1 MHMRDRQQTFDRGTQ
16 LVQSLTGIGGDDE
29 RIRLQ
34 CGESFTSRL
43 VRLIGLVEYENTRN
57 RGRAFDVR
65 QHVIDR
71 VDLRERVRVGAID
84 HMQDHVGLG
93 HLFQGGFERL
103 DQLGGQAAH
112 EADRVH
118 VGVSAS
124 VAGFG
129 AAHGR
134 VQCGEQRVFH
144 QFGRTGQTVGQRG
157 FAGVRVADH
166 GHCGQAE
173 ATA

>member
-1 MHMRDRQQTFDRGTQ
+1 M
-16 LVQSLTGIGGDDE
+16 
-29 RIRLQ
+29 
-34 CGESFTSRL
+34 
-43 VRLIGLVEYENTRN
+43 
-57 RGRAFDVR
+57 
-65 QHVIDR
+65 
-71 VDLRERVRVGAID
+71 GAID

-134 VQCGEQRVFH
+134 VQCGEQRVSH

>member
-1 MHMRDRQQTFDRGTQ
+1 
-16 LVQSLTGIGGDDE
+16 
-29 RIRLQ
+29 
-34 CGESFTSRL
+34 
-43 VRLIGLVEYENTRN
+43 
-57 RGRAFDVR
+57 
-65 QHVIDR
+65 
-71 VDLRERVRVGAID
+71 
-84 HMQDHVGLG
+84 MQDHVGLG

-134 VQCGEQRVFH
+134 VQCGEQRVSTSSAEPVRRLVNEDCRRSCSRPRPLWA
-144 QFGRTGQTVGQRG
+144 GRSD
-157 FAGVRVADH
+157 GVNRA
-166 GHCGQAE
+166 
-173 ATA
+173 